1 MMEILKKSSAKN
13 KMVLLMHVVTTK
25 TNQVFLFARFR
36 QKQKGYRKK
45 NPAEAGF
52 LVTSSGF
59 KPETF

>member
-1 MMEILKKSSAKN
+1 
-13 KMVLLMHVVTTK
+13 MHVVTTK

-36 QKQKGYRKK
+36 QKQKGNRKK